1 MCVFFEFLSLHKHS
15 QFVDFFKQDFIIK
28 DDEELQNTVEQR
40 SYILSEVFCHVVN
53 AIWWMDESDSEP
65 CNVILLDIVCSLEVI
80 EIEDTLKQALI
91 DSIEDNVCLIKSI
104 DTSAMIGKKLQV
116 ILKSI

>member
-65 CNVILLDIVCSLEVI
+65 CSVILLDIVCSLEVI

-104 DTSAMIGKKLQV
+104 DTSAMIEKKLQV